1 MTPKNGG
8 GNPSIIFIGG
18 FIMTIKVWLRDEK
31 TGIECG
37 INKDGELFIGD
48 NKSGYNLRDTKENR
62 EYIIN
67 DFCRYTGRQKPVI
80 MANGEP
86 YQGNESMI
94 EFSR

>member
-1 MTPKNGG
+1 
-8 GNPSIIFIGG
+8 
-18 FIMTIKVWLRDEK
+18 MTIKIWLRDEN

-37 INKDGELFIGD
+37 INKDGELFLGN

-86 YQGNESMI
+86 YKGNESII
-94 EFSR
+94 EFSK

>member
-1 MTPKNGG
+1 MA
-8 GNPSIIFIGG
+8 
-18 FIMTIKVWLRDEK
+18 IKIWLKDEK

-37 INKDGELFIGD
+37 INKDGELFLGD

-86 YQGNESMI
+86 YKGNESII
-94 EFSR
+94 EFSK